1 VPSLKSFRFTEPIV
15 TERLILRPFEERD
28 LDDLFEIESRPEVTR
43 FLYWE
48 PRTRDEVVEALASRI
63 GSTVMANDGD
73 KLNFAVTRRP
83 DGPVIGDLTLI
94 RHRGNDGHV
103 EIGYVFHP
111 DAHGQGLATEAA
123 RVLVDLAFDHLDAHR
138 VSAALDA
145 RNAPSAALL
154 ERLGLRREA
163 HLVRNEWV
171 KGEWT
176 DELIYAVLAE
186 EWAASRLGAG

>member
-1 VPSLKSFRFTEPIV
+1 VPSLRTFRFTEPIL
-15 TERLILRPFEERD
+15 TDRLVLRPFEERD
-28 LDDLFEIESRPEVTR
+28 LADLFDLQSRPEIAR
-43 FLYWE
+43 YLYWE
-48 PRTRDEVVEALASRI
+48 PRTWDEVVESLAVKI
-63 GSTVMANDGD
+63 ASTVVANDGD
-73 KLNFAVTRRP
+73 RLGLAVTRRP
-83 DGPVIGDLTLI
+83 EGPVIGDLTMI
-94 RHRGNDGHV
+94 RHRAVDQHV

-111 DAHGQGLATEAA
+111 DVRGQGLATEAA
-123 RVLVDLAFDHLDAHR
+123 RVLVDLAFDQCGAHR

-186 EWAASRLGAG
+186 EWAAARLGAG

>member
-1 VPSLKSFRFTEPIV
+1 M
-15 TERLILRPFEERD
+15 RD
-28 LDDLFEIESRPEVTR
+28 LDDLFEIESRPDVTR

-48 PRTRDEVVEALASRI
+48 PRTRDEVVDALASRI
-63 GSTVMANDGD
+63 GSTEMANDGD
-73 KLNFAVTRRP
+73 RLNFAVTRRP

-94 RHRGNDGHV
+94 RHRANDGHV

-163 HLVRNEWV
+163 HLGRNDWV